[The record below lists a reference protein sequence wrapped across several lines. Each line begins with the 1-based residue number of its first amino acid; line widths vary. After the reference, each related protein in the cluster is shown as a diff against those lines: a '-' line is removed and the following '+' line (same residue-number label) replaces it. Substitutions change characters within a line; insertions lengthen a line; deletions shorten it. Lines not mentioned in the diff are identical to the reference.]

1 MNTTELPLRPE
12 VTAFVARVRERLA
25 DLPAEELQD
34 LTEGLEADLSDLVTE
49 RGGEA
54 LGDPDEYARELR
66 SAAGLDPAP
75 RRRLRRPH
83 VDRTLTLGDRLDG
96 YAAWWRREMDRKYLD
111 QVWPVASALQPAW
124 WVARAWIAAV
134 LVCVFLPGYTPWGY
148 TWLPGVDGVF
158 GIVILGA
165 CIVGST
171 LVGLGRIW
179 PGAGEGASRG
189 ATARMVLLALNVF
202 AILMIPV
209 VTGQVQEA
217 KWRQAENQGFDDTG
231 WVRGMGVMNRGNQVC
246 NISAYDAQGQPLVGV
261 QLFDQ
266 DGQPLETRCYS
277 QVRRMVPWMLGDVPR
292 WNVYPLAV
300 RDHPARTPDQRADV
314 TGARFPVPDRATTP
328 EVSNPV
334 ATALAEQ
341 RAAAKA
347 QRKQERQAQRQADRQ
362 DARR

>member
-12 VTAFVARVRERLA
+12 VATFVARVRERLS

-34 LTEGLEADLSDLVTE
+34 LTEGLEADLTDLVAE
-49 RGGEA
+49 HGGGA

-66 SAAGLDPAP
+66 SAAGLEPGPA
-75 RRRLRRPH
+75 RRLRMP
-83 VDRTLTLGDRLDG
+83 RLDRRLTMDERLDRYG
-96 YAAWWRREMDRKYLD
+96 AWWRHEMDRKYLD
-111 QVWPVASALQPAW
+111 QAWPVAVALRPAW

-134 LVCVFLPGYTPWGY
+134 LICVALPGYTPWGY

-158 GIVILGA
+158 GIAVLGA
-165 CIVGST
+165 CIVGSA
-171 LVGLGRIW
+171 LVGLGKIW
-179 PGAGEGASRG
+179 PGATDGMGRG
-189 ATARMVLLALNVF
+189 MPARVVLIGLNIF

-209 VTGQVQEA
+209 ATGQVQEA
-217 KWRQAENQGFDDTG
+217 KWRQAENQGFNDTS
-231 WVRGMGVMNRGNQVC
+231 WVRGMGVMNRGDQVC

-266 DGQPLETRCYS
+266 AGRPLETRCYS

-300 RDHPARTPDQRADV
+300 RDHAARTPDQRADV
-314 TGARFPVPDRATTP
+314 TGAQFPTPDRATTP
-328 EVSNPV
+328 EVTNPV
-334 ATALAEQ
+334 ATALAER
-341 RAAAKA
+341 RAAARA
-347 QRKQERQAQRQADRQ
+347 ERKQERQDQRRAERR